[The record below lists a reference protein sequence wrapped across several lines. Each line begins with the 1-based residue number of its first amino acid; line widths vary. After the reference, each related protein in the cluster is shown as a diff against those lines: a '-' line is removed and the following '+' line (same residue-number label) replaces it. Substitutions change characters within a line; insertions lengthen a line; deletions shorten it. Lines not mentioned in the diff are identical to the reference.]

1 LATASWQHVAITV
14 AGTVGTLYVAGTQ
27 AAQNAAM
34 TLSPSS
40 LGITTQ
46 NWLGRSQFS
55 LDAYLTGQID
65 NFRIYNRA
73 LSAAEVKQL
82 FLQQL

>member
-1 LATASWQHVAITV
+1 A
-14 AGTVGTLYVAGTQ
+14 Q
-27 AAQNAAM
+27 APQNAAM

-40 LGITTQ
+40 LGVTTQ

-65 NFRIYNRA
+65 NFRIYNRP
-73 LSAAEVKQL
+73 LTAAEVKQL
-82 FLQQL
+82 FLQRL